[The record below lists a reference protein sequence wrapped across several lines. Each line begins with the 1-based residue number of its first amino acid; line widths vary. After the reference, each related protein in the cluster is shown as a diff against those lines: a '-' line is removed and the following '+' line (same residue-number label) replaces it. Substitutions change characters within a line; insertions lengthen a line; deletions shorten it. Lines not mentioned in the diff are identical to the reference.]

1 MGGGG
6 EWWARWPDTF
16 WLGRWSLSL
25 QSPPLPLSPSRPS
38 RTCVR
43 VGPPATGSGPTRPAG
58 LAVAGRRPSYPSR
71 IRVERAATRGAAG
84 RGARCPAAA
93 GAAPG
98 QVCAAGPSRPV
109 RASPRA
115 GGWDQKK
122 WAMKGA
128 LTILKPEMSWFGQVY
143 IPWPLWPVHST
154 SFTPG

>member
-1 MGGGG
+1 MVVSGRHVGQTRFGLGG
-6 EWWARWPDTF
+6 ARS
-16 WLGRWSLSL
+16 RCSLL
-25 QSPPLPLSPSRPS
+25 PSRFLRVVRVS

-43 VGPPATGSGPTRPAG
+43 VGPPATGSGKTRPAG
-58 LAVAGRRPSYPSR
+58 LAVAGHLPSYQTC
-71 IRVERAATRGAAG
+71 IRVERAATLGAAG

-93 GAAPG
+93 APAPG
-98 QVCAAGPSRPV
+98 QVCV
-109 RASPRA
+109 RALPRA

-128 LTILKPEMSWFGQVY
+128 LTILKPEMSCFGQVY